1 MSRRDENIA
10 VPATFQTL
18 STPIRRNTH
27 DMYVWIQ
34 NKQQIPFHRI
44 TTGVIALLDF
54 DFLGDFR
61 RFSRR
66 FSQKSRRYF
75 FFKRNN
81 ASIIKYCTMKM
92 NLPNFLPQ
100 QDVLLYSCPQLQSRY
115 YIHTMH
121 YPMSEGMSQIIIQF

>member
-1 MSRRDENIA
+1 MRLLSDYQPVFEDSGAGIMKLLNS
-10 VPATFQTL
+10 QL
-18 STPIRRNTH
+18 ST
-27 DMYVWIQ
+27 DGQFDWS
-34 NKQQIPFHRI
+34 K
-44 TTGVIALLDF
+44 TGVIALLDF

-66 FSQKSRRYF
+66 FSQKFRRF
-75 FFKRNN
+75 FSLNGHN
-81 ASIIKYCTMKM
+81 TSIIKYCTMKM

>member
-1 MSRRDENIA
+1 MTPELLHCKINSFSKPPKVPDSWNFGSR
-10 VPATFQTL
+10 P
-18 STPIRRNTH
+18 
-27 DMYVWIQ
+27 
-34 NKQQIPFHRI
+34 
-44 TTGVIALLDF
+44 GVIALLDF

-66 FSQKSRRYF
+66 FSQKFRRF
-75 FFKRNN
+75 FSLNGHN
-81 ASIIKYCTMKM
+81 TSIIKYCTMKM